1 MLDDILNIVKDVAT
15 DTISK
20 NADVPTDK
28 KDLLVET
35 STDAISNAFTSN
47 ISQLTDLFSGGG
59 VSSSIMDSIKGLVVD
74 SLVKKV
80 GINSTLANTLVS
92 AMLPAIIS
100 AVSGKAGSDSSFDLG
115 SLLGSL
121 GKAKKGDSGGL
132 LGAFEGL
139 FGK

>member
-1 MLDDILNIVKDVAT
+1 MLDDILSIVKDVAT

-28 KDLLVET
+28 KGLLVET

-47 ISQLTDLFSGGG
+47 ISQLTDLFSGGSA
-59 VSSSIMDSIKGLVVD
+59 SSSIMDSIKGLVVD

-92 AMLPAIIS
+92 AMLPVIIN

-115 SLLGSL
+115 SLLRSL
-121 GKAKKGDSGGL
+121 GNAKKGDSDGL